1 MPASGIH
8 PALRVVA
15 RAIRVPRAATAVL
28 IALAAAAPAV
38 SAQVRVNPTG
48 VNVNAMG
55 ATTVF
60 LTFGGVGATYRAA
73 ESVWCGALVPAAP
86 DVGTRCDPATIYG
99 VLPARYD
106 LSRPSGTGALT
117 DIMSIPPS
125 VARRAYQDAL
135 RGEVSSFFYV
145 RRFVSLTGGPDQ
157 FVPVTCR
164 LTGGGARTPLALTD
178 VRVEFTGGDEVLF
191 LRAGE
196 TPPPFRARIAHNGTG
211 RLVGRWEVVLPGE
224 EGPTVDDLLPE
235 ASLPL
240 EARALQRRFAQ
251 VERFNI
257 FVPPTGEVVL
267 PGPDPARLPTSS
279 EGSYQVLLRIE
290 ATNDR
295 EGDSNLEAAG
305 GGSGIVNSAAVA
317 GFPMPVLRY
326 VVQGD
331 GAAATRGGGS
341 RLALETPVNGGAARP
356 DSSFRADWSGDPRAA
371 LYRLEVA
378 RLDGEPVWSALLP
391 SEATHYEVPPL
402 AWRQAVDGALRWR
415 VTAIDAAGA
424 FVRQTRWHRIVLS
437 GGPHPPPSGR
447 DP

>member
-1 MPASGIH
+1 MSRPDRSPIG
-8 PALRVVA
+8 RSRRG
-15 RAIRVPRAATAVL
+15 RAGAV
-28 IALAAAAPAV
+28 AAALLFGVAGAGRPAD
-38 SAQVRVNPTG
+38 AQVRVNPTG

-60 LTFGGVGATYRAA
+60 LTFGGVGATLRPA
-73 ESVWCGALVPAAP
+73 EAVWCGALVPAAP
-86 DVGTRCDPATIYG
+86 DRGNRCDPATIFG
-99 VLPARYD
+99 VLPARHD
-106 LSRPSGTGALT
+106 LSRPSGINAIT

-145 RRFVSLTGGPDQ
+145 RRFVNVAGGPDEY
-157 FVPVTCR
+157 VAVTCR

-178 VRVEFTGGDEVLF
+178 VRVEFEGGDEVLF

-224 EGPTVDDLLPE
+224 EGPAADDLLPE

-240 EARALQRRFAQ
+240 EARAAQRRYAQ

-267 PGPDPARLPTSS
+267 PGPDPSRLPTTT
-279 EGSYQVLLRIE
+279 EGTYRVLLRIE

-295 EGDSNLEAAG
+295 EGDSNLGAAG
-305 GGSGIVNSAAVA
+305 AGSGIVSSAAVA

-331 GAAATRGGGS
+331 GATVTRGGQG
-341 RLALETPVNGGAARP
+341 RLALEAPMNGGETRP
-356 DSSFRADWSGDPRAA
+356 DSSFRADWSGDAQAA
-371 LYRLEVA
+371 FYRLEIA
-378 RLDGEPVWSALLP
+378 RVNGGAVWTALLP
-391 SEATHYEVPPL
+391 AESTHYDVPPL
-402 AWRQAVDGALRWR
+402 VWRETTDGALRWR
-415 VTAIDAAGA
+415 VTAMDAMGV
-424 FVRQTRWHRIVLS
+424 FVRQTRWQRVVLA
-437 GGPHPPPSGR
+437 GGPDGRQPPQVPR
-447 DP
+447 